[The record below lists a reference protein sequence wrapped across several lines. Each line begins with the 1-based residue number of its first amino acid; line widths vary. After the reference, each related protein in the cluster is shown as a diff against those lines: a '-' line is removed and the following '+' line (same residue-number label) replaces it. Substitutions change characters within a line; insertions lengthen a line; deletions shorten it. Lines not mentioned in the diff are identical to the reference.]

1 MKMKRIFN
9 IISVAALVLFA
20 ASCDR
25 KVEFQH
31 ESFAS
36 FRAVNFNVNE
46 DGGSV
51 VIPVMMINPTGT
63 DTQIS
68 VAVTSDSAVEGTD
81 FEVVTP
87 ANGILNFPAGT
98 DSLAV
103 EIAISKDFI
112 GEFTGPKE
120 FSLKIASVTEGVSVG
135 NFDTASVTIQ
145 DLDHPL
151 SAFFGTWTGKTF
163 EEIYMGVNVTMSF
176 KIAADPKDIKKLV
189 IETTDQMM
197 ANVVGYTTPVI
208 LTADAEYK
216 ADGTGTIVIPNG
228 QATGFTYDYGP
239 WFYMG
244 FDAASFEDAAGYE
257 NIVMKLNADGTM
269 TVPNGFGIF
278 DDQYIW
284 ASYVGGYTLTK
295 N

>member
-20 ASCDR
+20 AYCDR

-120 FSLKIASVTEGVSVG
+120 FSLKIASVTEGVSV
-135 NFDTASVTIQ
+135 
-145 DLDHPL
+145 
-151 SAFFGTWTGKTF
+151 
-163 EEIYMGVNVTMSF
+163 
-176 KIAADPKDIKKLV
+176 
-189 IETTDQMM
+189 
-197 ANVVGYTTPVI
+197 
-208 LTADAEYK
+208 
-216 ADGTGTIVIPNG
+216 
-228 QATGFTYDYGP
+228 
-239 WFYMG
+239 
-244 FDAASFEDAAGYE
+244 
-257 NIVMKLNADGTM
+257 
-269 TVPNGFGIF
+269 
-278 DDQYIW
+278 
-284 ASYVGGYTLTK
+284 
-295 N
+295 